1 MSKNKEQ
8 KSILSESAL
17 LVRVSMSHPS
27 GIKQD
32 KFLKEELAENKNTS
46 ANLLSVSKHI
56 FGFDIN
62 KHFRSIENNF
72 RNDWYFP
79 MTFPWQDGETVKS
92 SWRLLPVSHLDK
104 FEEKVREAKISWDK
118 EVANFLKAYDR
129 YLINAPQR
137 LGDAYSVADYPTQE
151 EIREKF
157 VFDRDHKQISSYDD
171 TDIRIMG
178 SEKQRKLIADSMKDA
193 TEVAQAKLV
202 EHVVNELEDQLN
214 RVQDAMK
221 SYNPNE
227 KGGKYFKDSMLDNLK
242 DKNEKVSTI
251 NDLINDDSLSEVTSK
266 VALILASVNSVE
278 SLRDK
283 TELGE
288 TRREQLSDSI
298 EDAKSDLNRNLINNI
313 FGGGNE

>member
-1 MSKNKEQ
+1 
-8 KSILSESAL
+8 
-17 LVRVSMSHPS
+17 
-27 GIKQD
+27 
-32 KFLKEELAENKNTS
+32 
-46 ANLLSVSKHI
+46 
-56 FGFDIN
+56 
-62 KHFRSIENNF
+62 
-72 RNDWYFP
+72 
-79 MTFPWQDGETVKS
+79 
-92 SWRLLPVSHLDK
+92 
-104 FEEKVREAKISWDK
+104 
-118 EVANFLKAYDR
+118 
-129 YLINAPQR
+129 
-137 LGDAYSVADYPTQE
+137 
-151 EIREKF
+151 
-157 VFDRDHKQISSYDD
+157 
-171 TDIRIMG
+171 IMG